1 MTKYLQIKKHI
12 PTFLILIFDQIFYFY
27 ANNIIKPTADAAR
40 EIPIHT

>member
-1 MTKYLQIKKHI
+1 MINYLQIKKNI
-12 PTFLILIFDQIFYFY
+12 PSYLILIFDQIFYFY

>member
-1 MTKYLQIKKHI
+1 MINYLQIKKNT
-12 PTFLILIFDQIFYFY
+12 PTCLILIFHHIFYFY

>member
-1 MTKYLQIKKHI
+1 MINYLQIRQNVVI
-12 PTFLILIFDQIFYFY
+12 WLILIFEKIFYFY